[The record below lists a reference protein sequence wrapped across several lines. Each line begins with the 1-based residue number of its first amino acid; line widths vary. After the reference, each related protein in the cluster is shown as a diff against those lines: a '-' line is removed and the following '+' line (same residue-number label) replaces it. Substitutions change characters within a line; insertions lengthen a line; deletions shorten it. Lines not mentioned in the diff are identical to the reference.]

1 MIDIINI
8 SGTKTEQTTGVHNM
22 QMWIKNVSNK
32 NVQRTETEHLPE
44 LVIETYKDVN
54 I

>member
-8 SGTKTEQTTGVHNM
+8 SATKTEQTTGVHNM
-22 QMWIKNVSNK
+22 QMCIKSVSNK
-32 NVQRTETEHLPE
+32 NDQRTETEHLPG
-44 LVIETYKDVN
+44 LVIEMYKDVN